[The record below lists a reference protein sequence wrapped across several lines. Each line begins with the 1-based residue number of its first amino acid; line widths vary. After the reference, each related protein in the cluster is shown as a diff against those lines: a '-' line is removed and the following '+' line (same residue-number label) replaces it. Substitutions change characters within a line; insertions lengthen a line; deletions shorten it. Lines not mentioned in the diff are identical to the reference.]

1 MITAPTAKAITM
13 PDKPFPPLELA
24 ELDVEFEAV
33 EFESTDEFDAAAGVS
48 SCCHNSWHSAPCQE
62 EANINTKKIKISNTF
77 IFIFK

>member
-33 EFESTDEFDAAAGVS
+33 EFESTDVFVAGDCEPSPVVGS
-48 SCCHNSWHSAPCQE
+48 VPSPWTPCQE
-62 EANINTKKIKISNTF
+62 QANINAK
-77 IFIFK
+77 